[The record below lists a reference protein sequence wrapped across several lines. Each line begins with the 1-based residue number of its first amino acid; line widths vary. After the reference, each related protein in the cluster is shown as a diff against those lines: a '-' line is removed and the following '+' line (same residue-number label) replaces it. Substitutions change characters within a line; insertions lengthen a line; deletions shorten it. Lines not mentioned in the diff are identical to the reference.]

1 LSARAAY
8 GAELRR
14 QIEEKE
20 RDKKLKRGLGKQI
33 QYQNS
38 QGFENEL
45 FGKNQHERTR
55 VAAGLSGQGSNNL
68 VLPPLNMLSRPEQL
82 HEQQRQYQQPEFR
95 ARNEITAPGKGS
107 VYSCGRFDLFMNFQA
122 FSFYELW

>member
-68 VLPPLNMLSRPEQL
+68 VLPPLNMLSFVQGMKSLPQV
-82 HEQQRQYQQPEFR
+82 R
-95 ARNEITAPGKGS
+95 AACIHVVALIS
-107 VYSCGRFDLFMNFQA
+107 S
-122 FSFYELW
+122 